1 MGISKT
7 NFLAIPFLLHCLM
20 ILAYL
25 ILKSIE
31 SNYESTFDKLMLA
44 GILIFFSA
52 FVWLAI
58 REVIQSTDFN
68 KNEKILWVAVL
79 FFLGYIGAGLYWYIG
94 RKKIFGTI
102 QEER

>member
-1 MGISKT
+1 
-7 NFLAIPFLLHCLM
+7 
-20 ILAYL
+20 
-25 ILKSIE
+25 
-31 SNYESTFDKLMLA
+31 MLA
-44 GILIFFSA
+44 GIFIFFIA

-102 QEER
+102 

>member
-1 MGISKT
+1 MSFSKT
-7 NFLAIPFLLHCLM
+7 NIIAIPFLLHCIML
-20 ILAYL
+20 L
-25 ILKSIE
+25 ILLVFHSLLSHYLLFF
-31 SNYESTFDKLMLA
+31 SNWIYSL
-44 GILIFFSA
+44 IIFFFIA

-79 FFLGYIGAGLYWYIG
+79 FFLGYIGAGLYWFIG
-94 RKKIFGTI
+94 REKIFGTI